1 MSRRR
6 THRPTSAGATP
17 HLLPSLAEVAE
28 PPGEGEDDITPES
41 IVAHLL
47 MIVGSICDAQVL
59 GLVEQVITLDGKG
72 ELLLEEGFGELG
84 AKHEFI
90 LLRSGVA
97 VVPIVVQLRRK
108 GKIVRNG
115 PVHREGHL
123 IVPAGILGGLDRVPA
138 LGDSGFASEV
148 KLHKIV
154 GILEGESL
162 RDIEIVYDIG
172 GKGIVEIQFRG

>member
-6 THRPTSAGATP
+6 THRPTSAGATT

-97 VVPIVVQLRRK
+97 VVPVVVELRLESHPY
-108 GKIVRNG
+108 GFDG
-115 PVHREGHL
+115 PVERSPYL
-123 IVPAGILGGLDRVPA
+123 IVPCGCGALLPEWCNAGEPA
-138 LGDSGFASEV
+138 GVQEKAQLVISET
-148 KLHKIV
+148 K
-154 GILEGESL
+154 
-162 RDIEIVYDIG
+162 
-172 GKGIVEIQFRG
+172 